1 MALGARQLSNLRKSD
16 FLIPQKRERKP
27 DIHLTPILIRQK
39 EKGFS
44 LQKPHFHNTT
54 IILLAFPLK
63 PNLYNY

>member
-1 MALGARQLSNLRKSD
+1 MSQTS
-16 FLIPQKRERKP
+16 
-27 DIHLTPILIRQK
+27 ILIRQK